1 MSHFYG
7 EMFGSAKNPAT
18 MRGHKTTGLEAH
30 LRGWNI
36 GVKVIL
42 QNNNGVDEIYLY
54 KTGGSNGS
62 GRTVLLGVLSEDPE
76 LSPSIVKTEAFDE
89 VFED

>member
-54 KTGGSNGS
+54 KTGGSNDPS
-62 GRTVLLGVLSEDPE
+62 GKFLGVLTDDEA
-76 LSPSIVKTEAFDE
+76 LSPSVIKEEAFDE
-89 VFED
+89 IHRD